1 MKRLLLFTSLLLAL
15 LCLFSCDIKES
26 EDLGTGTASSTEQTD
41 SSTADT
47 NQTDNSTTDTDQTDN
62 TQGSTPEGKIIDSF
76 GEYLD
81 YHGFDESIN
90 YTEFEKWLE
99 SISYNG
105 KSMMDIYGHAD
116 GEMGGETFGG
126 NDIGYFS
133 VAGWKYDT
141 YQSVSW
147 DFSTRGMQEGL
158 TLPFGISFSH
168 NLTDVLNIL
177 GVNAI
182 STLPTKGSP
191 ITIWQ
196 DEVGTLTLSAVE
208 SSTGAQLRLH
218 YNESYSVTLENG
230 AERRFSRSVGFTFD
244 AETQNMIKFDIYLYN
259 KYPIG

>member
-1 MKRLLLFTSLLLAL
+1 MKKLLIFTSLLLL
-15 LCLFSCDIKES
+15 LSCLFSCDIKES

-47 NQTDNSTTDTDQTDN
+47 NQTDN
-62 TQGSTPEGKIIDSF
+62 TQGSTPEGPIINSF

-81 YHGFDESIN
+81 YCGFDESIS
-90 YTEFEKWLE
+90 YTKFEKWLE
-99 SISYNG
+99 SISYDG

-133 VAGWKYDT
+133 VAGWQYDT

-158 TLPFGISFSH
+158 TMPFGISFSH

-177 GVNAI
+177 GANAI
-182 STLPTKGSP
+182 STLPTKDSP

-196 DEVGTLTLSAVE
+196 NEVGVLTLSAVE
-208 SSTGAQLRLH
+208 SSTGAQLRLN
-218 YNESYSVTLENG
+218 YSESCSVTLENG
-230 AERRFSRSVGFTFD
+230 SEGGFRRSVGFTFD
-244 AETQNMIKFDIYLYN
+244 AETQNMIEFDIYLYK